1 MLTRTKL
8 SPRPDGSVGVDFV
21 DVEYRPNGV
30 AAAALLFEDG
40 RDKPVG
46 AVAFREFEVRC
57 WAGCE
62 PGRQRRGLQ
71 RPSRPGS
78 RSRCLGA
85 ASLSERAA
93 SAA

>member
-8 SPRPDGSVGVDFV
+8 SPRPDGSVGVDLV

-57 WAGCE
+57 WVGCE
-62 PGRQRRGLQ
+62 PRAATSW
-71 RPSRPGS
+71 PSAPVEARLSLALPW
-78 RSRCLGA
+78 RCL
-85 ASLSERAA
+85 SL
-93 SAA
+93 